1 MTTATAHGA
10 TRPVETSTAAEEE
23 QGMTVKLVHP
33 ERVNRVDVHHQ
44 VAVTQGSRTVYL
56 AGQVSWDVEGNLV
69 GRDDVAAQ
77 AEKCYLNIAA
87 ALDAV
92 GATAADLAKVTVYIV
107 DLDDAKA
114 EQFVVGRERAAT
126 TLDVEFQ
133 QPSTWIGVTSL
144 AAPGYLVEIDA
155 VAVLA

>member
-1 MTTATAHGA
+1 
-10 TRPVETSTAAEEE
+10 
-23 QGMTVKLVHP
+23 MTVKLVHP
-33 ERVNRVDVHHQ
+33 ERVNRVGVHHQ
-44 VAVTQGSRTVYL
+44 VAATQGSYTVYM
-56 AGQVSWDVEGNLV
+56 AGQVSWDTEGNLV

-107 DLDDAKA
+107 DLDEAKA
-114 EQFVVGRERAAT
+114 EQFVVGRDRAAA
-126 TLDVEFQ
+126 TLGIELQ

-144 AAPGYLVEIDA
+144 AAPGYLVEVDA
-155 VAVLA
+155 VAVLP

>member
-1 MTTATAHGA
+1 
-10 TRPVETSTAAEEE
+10 
-23 QGMTVKLVHP
+23 MTVKLVHP

-44 VAVTQGSRTVYL
+44 VAATQGSCTVYL
-56 AGQVSWDVEGNLV
+56 AGQVSWDTKGNLV

-107 DLDDAKA
+107 DLDEAKA
-114 EQFVVGRERAAT
+114 EQFVVGRDRAAA
-126 TLDVEFQ
+126 TLGVEFQ

-144 AAPGYLVEIDA
+144 AAPGYIVEVDA
-155 VAVLA
+155 VAVLP

>member
-1 MTTATAHGA
+1 
-10 TRPVETSTAAEEE
+10 
-23 QGMTVKLVHP
+23 
-33 ERVNRVDVHHQ
+33 
-44 VAVTQGSRTVYL
+44 
-56 AGQVSWDVEGNLV
+56 VSWDTEGNLV

-92 GATAADLAKVTVYIV
+92 GATPADLAKVTVYIV

-114 EQFVVGRERAAT
+114 EQFVVGRERAAA
-126 TLDVEFQ
+126 TLGVEFQ